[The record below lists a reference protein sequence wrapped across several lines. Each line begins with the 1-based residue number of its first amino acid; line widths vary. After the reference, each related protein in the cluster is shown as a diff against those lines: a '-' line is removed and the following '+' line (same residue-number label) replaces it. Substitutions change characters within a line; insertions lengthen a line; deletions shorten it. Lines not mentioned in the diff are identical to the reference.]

1 MKSWYRR
8 GIAVILLCVTIIL
21 IVLIGHLYFQYV
33 SKCVYEE
40 STNYLVEIY
49 NQVNNNFRSFLEKN
63 WECLQDWSY
72 HIQSEEDSQIL
83 DFIKKRQ
90 KDFKF
95 SEFYFIDCE
104 GNYITPDGEK
114 GHFSLEGGQDCLF
127 QQEERLIINETL
139 PAGQAVTLFAV
150 PVSEGRYQDFPYK
163 AVGISYTNADMIQSL
178 DINAFSDQSRCFVV
192 YTDGRVMLSTQSGGD
207 IFGNYISYLRA
218 GSDLDEKALEKL
230 RQDWENQVSSVFRCR
245 IGGVNYYISYQPVG
259 YQDCVLLG
267 VVPESAASASLLKIQ
282 HITLDVLIK
291 IFLLISSFLI
301 FQVVSHV
308 RKQEKAS
315 ALEIQYRELM
325 FDTLSNNVDDICLML
340 NSETWEVDYLSP
352 NIERLLG
359 ITLED
364 VMEDISVL
372 GDTLSSSDS
381 MISAEELMSIPVHGC
396 RQLEREHIH
405 HGTGERH
412 WYREMIYREKIQD
425 IEKFIVVMSD
435 RTQERKMTQ
444 NLQEALEAAKSAN
457 EAKSHFLSN
466 MSHDIRTPMNAIIGF
481 SVLLAKDADRPDKVK
496 EYTRKITSSSQHLLS
511 LINDVLDMS
520 KIESGKASLNTVE
533 FSLPEL
539 LEGLYFILHPQAKA
553 KHQTLEFHAQG
564 HPAEHLIGDKLH
576 LNQILIN
583 LLSNAIKYTQD
594 GGEISFIV
602 EEMPKKTPQYA
613 HLRFIVRDNGF
624 GMSDEFLKTVFD
636 PFAREVNDMTRRIQG
651 TGLGMA
657 ITKNLIELMG
667 GVIQVESQL
676 GKGSIFTVELS
687 FSLPAS
693 STAEKDAFWRS
704 QKISRV
710 LVADDDEDV
719 CLEIQEAMRR
729 IGVDVSYTTE
739 GAEAVEMAAQAQKA
753 GKAFHVILLD
763 WRMPGLSGAET
774 ARWIREEV
782 SRDIPLI
789 VLTAYDWSDIEDE
802 AREAGI
808 DAFLPKPF
816 FVSTFQ
822 QVLSTLHPNI
832 EALEDGMEPDEPEES
847 ILDGLLFLAAED
859 NELNAEILSEML
871 DMEGA
876 KCEIAVNGKV
886 ALEMFQQSETNY
898 YDMILMDVQMDVMD
912 GYEATRQIRV
922 CSHPRAKTIPI
933 VAMTANAFA
942 EDVRNAL
949 DAGMDGHLAK
959 PIDMAE
965 VKKILG
971 RLRQDAEEK
980 ENIKEGGA

>member
-1 MKSWYRR
+1 
-8 GIAVILLCVTIIL
+8 
-21 IVLIGHLYFQYV
+21 
-33 SKCVYEE
+33 
-40 STNYLVEIY
+40 VEIY
-49 NQVNNNFRSFLEKN
+49 NQVNHNFRSFLEKN
-63 WECLQDWSY
+63 WKSLQDWVY
-72 HIQSEEDSQIL
+72 YIQSEEDDHIL
-83 DFIKKRQ
+83 DFIKIRQ
-90 KDFKF
+90 REFKF

-104 GNYITPDGEK
+104 GNYITPNGGK
-114 GHFSLEGGQDCLF
+114 GIFLLEGGQDCLF
-127 QQEERLIINETL
+127 QQKDQLIINETL
-139 PAGQAVTLFAV
+139 PTGQAVTLFAV
-150 PVSEGRYQDFPYK
+150 PVSEGIYQDFPYK
-163 AVGISYTNADMIQSL
+163 AVGISYTNDDIIQSL
-178 DINAFSDQSRCFVV
+178 DINAFSDQSKCFVV
-192 YTDGRVMLSTQSGGD
+192 YTDGSVLLSTQNGGG
-207 IFGNYISYLRA
+207 IFENYISYLRA
-218 GSDLDEKALEKL
+218 ESDLDEKALEQM
-230 RQDWENQVSSVFRCR
+230 RQDWENQVSSVLRCQ
-245 IGGVNYYISYQPVG
+245 IGGVSHYISYQLVG

-267 VVPESAASASLLKIQ
+267 VVPESAASASLIKIQ
-282 HITLDVLIK
+282 HVTIDVLIK

-301 FQVVSHV
+301 LQFVSYV
-308 RKQEKAS
+308 RKQRKAS

-340 NSETWEVDYLSP
+340 NGETWEVDYLSP
-352 NIERLLG
+352 NVERLLG
-359 ITLED
+359 ITLAD

-372 GDTLSSSDS
+372 GDTLSSSAS
-381 MISAEELMSIPVHGC
+381 TISAEELLSIPIHGC
-396 RQLEREHIH
+396 LQLEREHIH
-405 HGTGERH
+405 HSTGEQR
-412 WYREMIYREKIQD
+412 WYREMVYREKIQD
-425 IEKFIVVMSD
+425 TEKFIVVMSD
-435 RTQERKMTQ
+435 RTQEKQMTQ
-444 NLQEALEAAKSAN
+444 NLQEALNAAKSAN

-481 SVLLAKDADRPDKVK
+481 SVLLAKDADRPDKVR
-496 EYTRKITSSSQHLLS
+496 EYTRKIAASSQHLLS

-520 KIESGKASLNTVE
+520 KIESGKTSLNTVE

-539 LEGLYFILHPQAKA
+539 LEELYSILQPQAKA

-583 LLSNAIKYTQD
+583 LLSNAIKYTQE

-602 EEMPKKTPQYA
+602 EELSKHSTQYA

-624 GMSDEFLKTVFD
+624 GMSGEFLDTVFD
-636 PFAREVNDMTRRIQG
+636 PFAREVNDMTRKIQG

-667 GVIQVESQL
+667 GVIQVDSQL
-676 GKGSIFTVELS
+676 GKGTVFTVELS
-687 FSLPAS
+687 FAVPVSWS
-693 STAEKDAFWRS
+693 AEKDAFWRR

-710 LVADDDEDV
+710 LVADDDEDI

-739 GAEAVEMAAQAQKA
+739 GEEAVKMAAQAQKA

-782 SRDIPLI
+782 SKEIPLV
-789 VLTAYDWSDIEDE
+789 VLSAYDWSDIEDE

-822 QVLSTLHPNI
+822 QVMSTIHPNI
-832 EALEDGMEPDEPEES
+832 EEAEDKTEPEES
-847 ILDGLLFLAAED
+847 VLDGLLFLAAED

-886 ALEMFQQSETNY
+886 ALEMFQKSEINY
-898 YDMILMDVQMDVMD
+898 YDMILMDIQMDVMD
-912 GYEATRQIRV
+912 GYEATQQIRS
-922 CSHPRAKTIPI
+922 CNHPRAKTIPI

-971 RLRQDAEEK
+971 RLRQTAEGK
-980 ENIKEGGA
+980 

>member
-1 MKSWYRR
+1 M
-8 GIAVILLCVTIIL
+8 
-21 IVLIGHLYFQYV
+21 
-33 SKCVYEE
+33 
-40 STNYLVEIY
+40 
-49 NQVNNNFRSFLEKN
+49 
-63 WECLQDWSY
+63 
-72 HIQSEEDSQIL
+72 
-83 DFIKKRQ
+83 
-90 KDFKF
+90 
-95 SEFYFIDCE
+95 
-104 GNYITPDGEK
+104 
-114 GHFSLEGGQDCLF
+114 
-127 QQEERLIINETL
+127 
-139 PAGQAVTLFAV
+139 
-150 PVSEGRYQDFPYK
+150 
-163 AVGISYTNADMIQSL
+163 
-178 DINAFSDQSRCFVV
+178 
-192 YTDGRVMLSTQSGGD
+192 
-207 IFGNYISYLRA
+207 
-218 GSDLDEKALEKL
+218 
-230 RQDWENQVSSVFRCR
+230 
-245 IGGVNYYISYQPVG
+245 
-259 YQDCVLLG
+259 
-267 VVPESAASASLLKIQ
+267 
-282 HITLDVLIK
+282 
-291 IFLLISSFLI
+291 
-301 FQVVSHV
+301 
-308 RKQEKAS
+308 
-315 ALEIQYRELM
+315 
-325 FDTLSNNVDDICLML
+325 
-340 NSETWEVDYLSP
+340 
-352 NIERLLG
+352 
-359 ITLED
+359 
-364 VMEDISVL
+364 
-372 GDTLSSSDS
+372 
-381 MISAEELMSIPVHGC
+381 
-396 RQLEREHIH
+396 
-405 HGTGERH
+405 
-412 WYREMIYREKIQD
+412 
-425 IEKFIVVMSD
+425 
-435 RTQERKMTQ
+435 
-444 NLQEALEAAKSAN
+444 
-457 EAKSHFLSN
+457 
-466 MSHDIRTPMNAIIGF
+466 
-481 SVLLAKDADRPDKVK
+481 
-496 EYTRKITSSSQHLLS
+496 
-511 LINDVLDMS
+511 
-520 KIESGKASLNTVE
+520 
-533 FSLPEL
+533 
-539 LEGLYFILHPQAKA
+539 
-553 KHQTLEFHAQG
+553 
-564 HPAEHLIGDKLH
+564 
-576 LNQILIN
+576 
-583 LLSNAIKYTQD
+583 
-594 GGEISFIV
+594 
-602 EEMPKKTPQYA
+602 
-613 HLRFIVRDNGF
+613 
-624 GMSDEFLKTVFD
+624 
-636 PFAREVNDMTRRIQG
+636 
-651 TGLGMA
+651 
-657 ITKNLIELMG
+657 
-667 GVIQVESQL
+667 
-676 GKGSIFTVELS
+676 
-687 FSLPAS
+687 
-693 STAEKDAFWRS
+693 RS

>member
-1 MKSWYRR
+1 MRSWYRQ
-8 GIAVILLCVTIIL
+8 GIAVILLCITIIL

-49 NQVNNNFRSFLEKN
+49 NQVNHNFRSFLEKN
-63 WECLQDWSY
+63 WKSLQDWVY
-72 HIQSEEDSQIL
+72 YIQSEEDDHIL
-83 DFIKKRQ
+83 DFIKIRQ
-90 KDFKF
+90 REFKF

-104 GNYITPDGEK
+104 GNYITPNGGK
-114 GHFSLEGGQDCLF
+114 GIFLLEGGQDCLF
-127 QQEERLIINETL
+127 QQKDQLIINETL
-139 PAGQAVTLFAV
+139 PTGQAVTLFAV
-150 PVSEGRYQDFPYK
+150 PVSEGIYQDFPYK
-163 AVGISYTNADMIQSL
+163 AVGISYTNDDIIQSL
-178 DINAFSDQSRCFVV
+178 DINAFSDRSKCFVV
-192 YTDGRVMLSTQSGGD
+192 YTDGSVLLSTQNGGG
-207 IFGNYISYLRA
+207 IFENYISYLRA
-218 GSDLDEKALEKL
+218 ESDLDEKALEQM
-230 RQDWENQVSSVFRCR
+230 RQDWENQVSSVLRCQ
-245 IGGVNYYISYQPVG
+245 IGGVSHYISYQLVG

-267 VVPESAASASLLKIQ
+267 VVPESAASASLIKIQ
-282 HITLDVLIK
+282 HVTIDVLIK

-301 FQVVSHV
+301 LQFVSYV
-308 RKQEKAS
+308 RKQRKAS

-340 NSETWEVDYLSP
+340 NGETWEVDYLSP
-352 NIERLLG
+352 NVERLLG
-359 ITLED
+359 ITLAD

-372 GDTLSSSDS
+372 GDTLSSSAS
-381 MISAEELMSIPVHGC
+381 TISAEELLSIPIHGC
-396 RQLEREHIH
+396 LQLEREHIH
-405 HGTGERH
+405 HSTGEQR
-412 WYREMIYREKIQD
+412 WYREMVYREKIQD
-425 IEKFIVVMSD
+425 TEKFIVVMSD
-435 RTQERKMTQ
+435 RTQEKQMTQ
-444 NLQEALEAAKSAN
+444 NLQEALNAAKSAN

-481 SVLLAKDADRPDKVK
+481 SVLLAKDADRPDKVR
-496 EYTRKITSSSQHLLS
+496 EYTRKIAASSQHLLS

-520 KIESGKASLNTVE
+520 KIESGKTSLNTVE

-539 LEGLYFILHPQAKA
+539 LEELYSILQPQAKA

-583 LLSNAIKYTQD
+583 LLSNAIKYTQE

-602 EEMPKKTPQYA
+602 EELSKHSTQYA

-624 GMSDEFLKTVFD
+624 GMSGEFLDTVFD
-636 PFAREVNDMTRRIQG
+636 PFAREVNDMTRKIQG

-667 GVIQVESQL
+667 GVIQVDSQL
-676 GKGSIFTVELS
+676 GKGTVFTVELS
-687 FSLPAS
+687 FAVPVSWS
-693 STAEKDAFWRS
+693 AEKDAFWRR

-710 LVADDDEDV
+710 LVADDDEDI

-739 GAEAVEMAAQAQKA
+739 GEEAVKMAAQAQKA

-782 SRDIPLI
+782 SKEIPLV
-789 VLTAYDWSDIEDE
+789 VLSAYDWSDIEDE

-822 QVLSTLHPNI
+822 QVMSTIHPNI
-832 EALEDGMEPDEPEES
+832 EEAEDKTEPEES
-847 ILDGLLFLAAED
+847 VLDGLLFLAAED

-886 ALEMFQQSETNY
+886 ALEMFQKSEINY
-898 YDMILMDVQMDVMD
+898 YDMILMDIQMDVMD
-912 GYEATRQIRV
+912 GYEATQQIRS
-922 CSHPRAKTIPI
+922 CNHPRAKTIPI

-971 RLRQDAEEK
+971 RLRQTAEGK
-980 ENIKEGGA
+980 